1 MPLCLALRLLG
12 CDLLLG
18 RGGAQ
23 DRNHLAQRGAQD
35 HLAVSV
41 ADLRELG
48 PDLDDG
54 GSAALDDVV
63 LGDLAC
69 LDVLVLED
77 GNDSSSSRLGAVSY
91 VETDVSS
98 RGLITDTFESSSSME
113 AVYFDTSTEEPVFIT
128 VKVGLIGS
136 SLVFVPL
143 ADAVVS
149 PKNVRVAVDKKLAKD
164 APSIETDGQLESAM
178 EPAVF
183 EHYGLVYSQGASGER
198 RLGRR

>member
-1 MPLCLALRLLG
+1 MPHNTCLAAPVG
-12 CDLLLG
+12 G
-18 RGGAQ
+18 RYGGTMIT
-23 DRNHLAQRGAQD
+23 
-35 HLAVSV
+35 V
-41 ADLRELG
+41 
-48 PDLDDG
+48 
-54 GSAALDDVV
+54 GS
-63 LGDLAC
+63 
-69 LDVLVLED
+69 
-77 GNDSSSSRLGAVSY
+77 
-91 VETDVSS
+91 
-98 RGLITDTFESSSSME
+98 ITDWVGLPVLDRDGSKIGSME
-113 AVYFDTSTEEPVFIT
+113 AVYFDTSTDEPVFIT

-149 PKNVRVAVDKKLAKD
+149 PKDVRVTVDKKLAKD

>member
-1 MPLCLALRLLG
+1 M
-12 CDLLLG
+12 
-18 RGGAQ
+18 
-23 DRNHLAQRGAQD
+23 
-35 HLAVSV
+35 
-41 ADLRELG
+41 
-48 PDLDDG
+48 
-54 GSAALDDVV
+54 GS
-63 LGDLAC
+63 
-69 LDVLVLED
+69 
-77 GNDSSSSRLGAVSY
+77 
-91 VETDVSS
+91 
-98 RGLITDTFESSSSME
+98 ITDWVGLPVLDRDGSKIGSME

-149 PKNVRVAVDKKLAKD
+149 PKAVRVT
-164 APSIETDGQLESAM
+164 PSIEMDGQLESAM